1 MISAPSPASPT
12 FRADL
17 AKLISPLKRIRP
29 RVPFWQLAAHRI
41 PTLSLYRG
49 LLRNASTEDIRF
61 RVRML
66 FRKNTHLTGTE
77 RTIKFLNMG
86 YKWLDIFQKA
96 KQGDEHY
103 QAVLKRYSSLI
114 AVKCEKAYWMYL
126 GHKEMAW
133 RFKLR
138 SRPILTSVFTSTRTN
153 RVNPHYPRLK
163 PQPVAMSMII
173 KKRRLAATKRHSR
186 FLKLSAMY
194 DHLKSEGE
202 FEKLGEESLSRS
214 INKDRKKEISKR
226 PMFADMDEWMEPIT
240 NSLEDIQAARE
251 RAIERSSRPI
261 PEWLIHAVKKARTNR
276 IANKTREL
284 ERERQGEVLPR
295 TIKRRRKGPPAH
307 VLAKMTPEE
316 KKMDKV
322 VRSVSEV
329 GYVAMMKRKFGIKMR
344 NPDAWRVE
352 VGSTSGEEG
361 RRLRKLAEDVRKE
374 NERRRLSQSKVD

>member
-1 MISAPSPASPT
+1 M
-12 FRADL
+12 
-17 AKLISPLKRIRP
+17 
-29 RVPFWQLAAHRI
+29 
-41 PTLSLYRG
+41 
-49 LLRNASTEDIRF
+49 
-61 RVRML
+61 
-66 FRKNTHLTGTE
+66 
-77 RTIKFLNMG
+77 
-86 YKWLDIFQKA
+86 
-96 KQGDEHY
+96 
-103 QAVLKRYSSLI
+103 
-114 AVKCEKAYWMYL
+114 
-126 GHKEMAW
+126 
-133 RFKLR
+133 
-138 SRPILTSVFTSTRTN
+138 
-153 RVNPHYPRLK
+153 NPHYPRLK

-226 PMFADMDEWMEPIT
+226 PMFADMDEWSEWSGSDLEEHANMLSAVEPIT